1 MAGDVHHLATPASK
15 PPTTAVLCRAIN
27 ELWAAYDLDGV
38 SVAAAALLAKLAPQA
53 RVKCYHTD
61 APEELAESGTFIA
74 RVKLSEQESL
84 QISAPLDGDDARTLI
99 ETAAEMID
107 ARVRALAHRNQLS
120 DSVKQLARAE
130 RLQRALYAIADQAS
144 AVGSNL

>member
-1 MAGDVHHLATPASK
+1 MAGDVHHLAAPASK

-27 ELWAAYDLDGV
+27 ELWAATDLEAVGT
-38 SVAAAALLAKLAPQA
+38 AAAALLAKLVPEA
-53 RVKCYHTD
+53 RVKRCTAD
-61 APEELAESGTFIA
+61 ASEETAEFGTSVA
-74 RVKLSEQESL
+74 RVKLSERESL
-84 QISAPLDGDDARTLI
+84 RISTPLDGNEARALI

-130 RLQRALYAIADQAS
+130 LLQRALYAIADQAS
-144 AVGSNL
+144 AVG